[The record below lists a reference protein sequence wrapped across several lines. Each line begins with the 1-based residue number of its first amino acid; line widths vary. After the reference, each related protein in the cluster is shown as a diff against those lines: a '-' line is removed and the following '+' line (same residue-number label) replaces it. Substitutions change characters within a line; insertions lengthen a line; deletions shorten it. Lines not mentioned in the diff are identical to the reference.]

1 MDMQSWA
8 FSMMV
13 RYNLCVDFY
22 ANKIMDIE
30 SNEWYWQ
37 GVDIEDFYSLLE
49 EVVETLEK
57 EEIK

>member
-13 RYNLCVDFY
+13 RHNLCVDFY
-22 ANKIMDIE
+22 ANKITDTE
-30 SNEWYWQ
+30 DNEWYWQ

-49 EVVETLEK
+49 EVVASLPDGD
-57 EEIK
+57 EE